1 MAVYSVEADIIEVI
15 PSKILAQL
23 TDDVNTVKVIDSAIV
38 IAMIAKADNQINT
51 YIRGQHRVVPLT
63 VVPPRIKDMSVNLAV
78 FYFYKRRVDLEIPEP
93 IRIDYDNTISELK
106 LIMNNKLIIDDDASV
121 GNTAGYYKSNKTA
134 DSRIFT
140 QNDSQNG
147 VLDRYFS
154 KGRITPC

>member
-38 IAMIAKADNQINT
+38 IAMIAKADNQINI

-63 VVPPRIKDMSVNLAV
+63 VVPLRIKDMSVTLAR
-78 FYFYKRRVDLEIPEP
+78 YYLYERRIDQEIPDKMQTSYDLV
-93 IRIDYDNTISELK
+93 IDELK
-106 LIMNNKLIIDDDASV
+106 LIMKNQLIIDDDSSV

-147 VLDRYFS
+147 VLDKYFS